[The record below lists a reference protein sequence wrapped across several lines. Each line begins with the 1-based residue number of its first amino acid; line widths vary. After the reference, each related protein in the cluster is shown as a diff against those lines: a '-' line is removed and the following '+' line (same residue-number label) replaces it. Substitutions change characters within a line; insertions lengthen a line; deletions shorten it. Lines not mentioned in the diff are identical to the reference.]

1 MRLSTAQG
9 TPCDRP
15 TLPAKSPDRRPTS
28 CLQMNRNIDI
38 EKFRDLLTTRRAEL
52 SALIEGAADSAAP
65 VELDQQVQGR
75 LSRMDAL
82 QGQAMAQATNERR
95 RIEIAQIDAALGR
108 MNEDEFGYCV
118 ECGDEIAPK
127 RLELNPAIARCVE
140 CAS

>member
-1 MRLSTAQG
+1 MV
-9 TPCDRP
+9 
-15 TLPAKSPDRRPTS
+15 
-28 CLQMNRNIDI
+28 IDI
-38 EKFRDLLTTRRAEL
+38 DRFRTLLTSRRLEL
-52 SALIEGAADSAAP
+52 QDLIDGAAESAAP

-108 MNEDEFGYCV
+108 MDADEFGYCMG
-118 ECGDEIAPK
+118 CGDEIAPK
-127 RLELNPAIARCVE
+127 RLELNPAISRCLE